1 MNFLVFLPNH
11 VILTPQFRPMI
22 LFSLRKLLTEPFYLS
37 LSLIKLS
44 NELVLVHLV
53 FFFVLAD
60 GDAGLLDGNL
70 QLDSCLLT
78 LIELISCLAYI
89 IAHVV
94 NSFYLFI
101 QSYHCS
107 F

>member
-1 MNFLVFLPNH
+1 MIFLPLSQCFIKSLNLILSSLMLRDEIVLELLVFLC
-11 VILTPQFRPMI
+11 
-22 LFSLRKLLTEPFYLS
+22 
-37 LSLIKLS
+37 
-44 NELVLVHLV
+44 VLV
-53 FFFVLAD
+53 D

>member
-1 MNFLVFLPNH
+1 MLGNEFVLELLVFLC
-11 VILTPQFRPMI
+11 
-22 LFSLRKLLTEPFYLS
+22 
-37 LSLIKLS
+37 
-44 NELVLVHLV
+44 VLM
-53 FFFVLAD
+53 D